1 MQYYIYNNKI
11 IHKTD
16 TEEEKKR
23 RKEKGGDF
31 MKKKLY
37 YVLGDMCYHLRLY
50 SACEYWFF
58 KADAIAEAEFN
69 REVTEF
75 YEG

>member
-1 MQYYIYNNKI
+1 
-11 IHKTD
+11 
-16 TEEEKKR
+16 
-23 RKEKGGDF
+23 